1 MDNQYFEILNSAIQE
16 IVESN
21 GDILITRDPAQSQT
35 KQNTQI
41 MDMLD
46 MGIDLVFLNP
56 VDWKAVTPALI
67 ACREKNV
74 PVINV
79 DTNVFC
85 SDCVASIVISDNY
98 DAGVQIGKDII
109 AKRKAARIVVLN
121 HNGINSTDLRIR
133 GFMDTI
139 EKSSLDYRIVYKGI
153 TTSTLV
159 SSMAVM
165 QKFLDRGIGFDVVIG
180 GNDPTALGAL
190 AAMQKKHIE
199 TRHILLYGI
208 DGSPA
213 SKIMIQEGYME
224 GTAAQ
229 FPQIMGKKAA
239 EIAYDYLSGRKIK
252 SIVYIPVKLITR
264 KNIERFDVLDWQ

>member
-1 MDNQYFEILNSAIQE
+1 MNACSGNRTFRILVHACLFIFFVAGTVTVFRLILHYPVRKEHVPRKFGATYMTMDNQYFEILNSAIQE

-199 TRHILLYGI
+199 TGI
-208 DGSPA
+208 YC
-213 SKIMIQEGYME
+213 YME
-224 GTAAQ
+224 
-229 FPQIMGKKAA
+229 
-239 EIAYDYLSGRKIK
+239 
-252 SIVYIPVKLITR
+252 
-264 KNIERFDVLDWQ
+264 